1 MNIELSVTPKQKKF
15 IDCDC
20 DEVLFGG
27 AAGGGK
33 SYGQLIDALLFALKY
48 KGSRQLIL
56 RRTFPELERSLIL
69 NSLSLFPREIASYS
83 VSAKKWTFRGG
94 SVIEFGFCDG
104 EKDVFRYQGAEY
116 DIVRFDELT
125 HFTETQYSY
134 LISRI
139 RGTNGFPKQIKSTAN
154 PGGVGHSWVKARF
167 IEGKSADKTH
177 IDEHGRSIIFIPSF
191 VGENTFL
198 TEADPDYIKRLEQ
211 LPEKEKK
218 ALLYG
223 DWDIFSGQVF
233 TEWRNNPE
241 GYASRKFS
249 HVITPFEIPR
259 EWRRYRAFDFGY
271 SKPFAVLWFAVDHD
285 GSAFCYRELYGCT
298 GEPDVGVKWNVG
310 QIAEKIREIEKKNE
324 SGQKIVGI
332 ADPAIWNATG
342 SYEGSVADMLERH
355 GVYFE
360 RGKNDRI
367 AGKMQLHNRLA
378 FDEDGYSMLYFFENC
393 RNTIRTLPQLVYDS
407 TNPEDVDTKGEDHL
421 YDALKYF
428 LMANP
433 IRTR

>member
-15 IDCDC
+15 IDCGC

-167 IEGKSADKTH
+167 IEGKSADKIH

-285 GSAFCYRELYGCT
+285 GRAFCYRELYGCT

-310 QIAEKIREIEKKNE
+310 QIAEKIREIEEKNE

-378 FDEDGYSMLYFFENC
+378 FDGDGYSMLYFFENC

-433 IRTR
+433 IRVR

>member
-83 VSAKKWTFRGG
+83 VSAKKWTFRVG

-167 IEGKSADKTH
+167 IEGKSADKIH

-285 GSAFCYRELYGCT
+285 GRAFCYRELYGCT

-310 QIAEKIREIEKKNE
+310 QIAEKIREIEEKNE

-428 LMANP
+428 LMANT

>member
-167 IEGKSADKTH
+167 IEGKSADKIH

-285 GSAFCYRELYGCT
+285 GRAFCYRELYGCT

-310 QIAEKIREIEKKNE
+310 QIAEKIREIEEKNE

-378 FDEDGYSMLYFFENC
+378 FDGNGYSMLYFFENC

>member
-167 IEGKSADKTH
+167 IEGKSADKIH

-285 GSAFCYRELYGCT
+285 GRAFCYRELYGCT

-310 QIAEKIREIEKKNE
+310 QIAEKIREIEEK
-324 SGQKIVGI
+324 V
-332 ADPAIWNATG
+332 
-342 SYEGSVADMLERH
+342 RH
-355 GVYFE
+355 V
-360 RGKNDRI
+360 
-367 AGKMQLHNRLA
+367 
-378 FDEDGYSMLYFFENC
+378 
-393 RNTIRTLPQLVYDS
+393 RN
-407 TNPEDVDTKGEDHL
+407 
-421 YDALKYF
+421 
-428 LMANP
+428 
-433 IRTR
+433 